1 MKFQV
6 INIGLVI
13 SLLINFI
20 ISFIFVSL
28 FTNAASG
35 IGITLFIF
43 ICSIGILYTP
53 IGDWWYRKI
62 VLNLR
67 EPNEIEKKRLIP
79 IYKEVYRRALVA
91 SPNLSKNI
99 KLFIYDN
106 DDINAF
112 AIGLKTIAVHRG
124 ILINNIYDKE
134 IAAILGHEFAHIAN
148 GDTFCTIL
156 AVQSNTIVSVFRTIF
171 SFLMIVAAKIIGFCV
186 ALAFATKQGAK
197 NGFTIADACV
207 RGINWLIDK
216 FVLIFVFISVII
228 AQYSR
233 RQHELA
239 ADNFTARLGYGQA
252 MIHFLQRCEE
262 FDSAGNMFS
271 FSHLLY
277 GTHPSMQV
285 RISNLQSNINS
296 NVIANIFF

>member
-6 INIGLVI
+6 VNAGLII
-13 SLLINFI
+13 SLLINFV
-20 ISFIFVSL
+20 ISFLFVSIFINDSAL
-28 FTNAASG
+28 G
-35 IGITLFIF
+35 IGITLLIF
-43 ICSIGILYTP
+43 ICSIGILYTS

-67 EPNEIEKKRLIP
+67 EPDEAESRRLVP
-79 IYKEVYRRALVA
+79 IYNEVYRRALTM
-91 SPNLSKNI
+91 SPNLSKDI
-99 KLFIYDN
+99 KLFVYDD

-112 AIGLKTIAVHRG
+112 AIGLRTIAVHRG
-124 ILINNIYDKE
+124 MLVNNIYDDE

-156 AVQSNTIVSVFRTIF
+156 AIQSNAIVSIFRTIF
-171 SFLMIVAAKIIGFCV
+171 SFLMLVAAKIIGFCV
-186 ALAFATKQGAK
+186 ALAFETEEGAE

-207 RGINWLIDK
+207 RGLNWLLDK

-239 ADNFTARLGYGQA
+239 ADIFTARLGYGQP
-252 MIHFLQRCEE
+252 MIQFFQRYEGC
-262 FDSAGNMFS
+262 DSTSNLLS
-271 FSHLLY
+271 LSHLLY

-296 NVIANIFF
+296 DIK

>member
-6 INIGLVI
+6 VNIGLIV
-13 SLLINFI
+13 SLIINFI
-20 ISFIFVSL
+20 ISLVFISL
-28 FTNAASG
+28 FTNDYVSG
-35 IGITLFIF
+35 IGVTLIIF

-67 EPNEIEKKRLIP
+67 EPDEIEKKRIMP
-79 IYKEVYRRALVA
+79 IYNEVYRKALIV

-99 KLFIYDN
+99 KLFIFDDDN
-106 DDINAF
+106 INAF

-124 ILINNIYDKE
+124 LLTHNIYDKE

-156 AVQSNTIVSVFRTIF
+156 AVQSNAIVSIFRSVF
-171 SFLMIVAAKIIGFCV
+171 SFFMIVAAKIIGFVV
-186 ALAFATKQGAK
+186 ALAFDTTQGAE

-207 RGINWLIDK
+207 RGVNWLIDK

-233 RQHELA
+233 RQHELE
-239 ADNFTARLGYGQA
+239 ADNFTARLGYGQS
-252 MIHFLQRCEE
+252 MIHFFQRYSE
-262 FDSAGNMFS
+262 FSTSSNIFS
-271 FSHLLY
+271 ISHLLY
-277 GTHPSMQV
+277 GTHPSMQT
-285 RISNLQSNINS
+285 RISNLQNNTDIKAISTS
-296 NVIANIFF
+296 D

>member
-6 INIGLVI
+6 VNTGLII
-13 SLLINFI
+13 SLLINFV
-20 ISFIFVSL
+20 ISFLFVSL
-28 FTNAASG
+28 FINDFALG
-35 IGITLFIF
+35 IGITLLIF
-43 ICSIGILYTP
+43 ICSIGILYTS

-67 EPNEIEKKRLIP
+67 EPNEAESRRLVP
-79 IYKEVYRRALVA
+79 IYNEVYRRALTM
-91 SPNLSKNI
+91 SPNLSKEI
-99 KLFIYDN
+99 KLFVYD
-106 DDINAF
+106 DDEINAF
-112 AIGLKTIAVHRG
+112 AIGLRTIAVHKG
-124 ILINNIYDKE
+124 MLVNNIYDDE

-156 AVQSNTIVSVFRTIF
+156 AIQSNVIVSVFRTIF

-186 ALAFATKQGAK
+186 ALAFETAQGAE

-207 RGINWLIDK
+207 RGLNWLLDK

-239 ADNFTARLGYGQA
+239 ADIFTAELGYGQP
-252 MIHFLQRCEE
+252 MIQFFQRYQSC
-262 FDSAGNMFS
+262 DSTSNLLS
-271 FSHLLY
+271 LSHLLY

-285 RISNLQSNINS
+285 RISNLQSIINS
-296 NVIANIFF
+296 DMK